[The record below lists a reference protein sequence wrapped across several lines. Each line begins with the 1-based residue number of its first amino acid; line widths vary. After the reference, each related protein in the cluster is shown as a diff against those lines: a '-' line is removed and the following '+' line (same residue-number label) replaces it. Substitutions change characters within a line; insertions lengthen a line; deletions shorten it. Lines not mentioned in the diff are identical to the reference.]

1 MNNNNNSFNSEADII
16 SDIINR
22 IQSNDIDV
30 HPAGNNDD
38 SDIID
43 LRSKN
48 RSGSDDLT
56 IMNIR
61 PKSPERSSL
70 ELVDEFFFLQSSNL
84 KKSKFPEIFEA
95 GVVVLVNLE
104 DWLIFQSLQPSGI
117 QEKVYFIGFAG
128 ESKEYRYLDK
138 QFYERFESYKKLRER
153 NAVQIVTHDGSRDNA
168 TTELLR
174 LTYQRIDAQLEV
186 STKIIIASNRNEV
199 LNDCTLTNERGRLL
213 QLIQPRK
220 ILARGPN
227 VNIGGYF
234 Q

>member
-1 MNNNNNSFNSEADII
+1 MNNNNNNSFNII

-30 HPAGNNDD
+30 HPAGNNDN

-43 LRSKN
+43 RRSKN

-56 IMNIR
+56 SMNIKL
-61 PKSPERSSL
+61 KSPERSSL
-70 ELVDEFFFLQSSNL
+70 ELVDELFFLQSSNL
-84 KKSKFPEIFEA
+84 KESKFPEIFKA
-95 GVVVLVNLE
+95 DVVVLVNLE
-104 DWLIFQSLQPSGI
+104 DWLIFQSLKPSGI
-117 QEKVYFIGFAG
+117 QEKVYFIGFVG
-128 ESKEYRYLDK
+128 ECKEYRYLDK
-138 QFYERFESYKKLRER
+138 QFYERFASYKKLRER

-174 LTYQRIDAQLEV
+174 LTFQRIDAQLEV
-186 STKIIIASNRNEV
+186 STKIIIASNRDEV
-199 LNDCTLTNERGRLL
+199 LTDCTVTNERGRLL

-227 VNIGGYF
+227 VNIGAYF